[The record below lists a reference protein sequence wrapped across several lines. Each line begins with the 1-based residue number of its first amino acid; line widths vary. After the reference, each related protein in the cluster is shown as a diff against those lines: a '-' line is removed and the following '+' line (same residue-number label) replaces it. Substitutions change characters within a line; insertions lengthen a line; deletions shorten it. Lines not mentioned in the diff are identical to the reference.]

1 MSVMQSQRLG
11 PLQFY
16 RSSAAP
22 CPYLPGRIE
31 RKLFARLSGPDA
43 IPINSTLSHAGF
55 RRSHDIIYKPA
66 CPGCMA
72 CVPVRVPTDSFK
84 AGGSLAR
91 IERRGQVFTV
101 RESKAEPSREQY
113 ELFLEY
119 EAQRHAE
126 SDMARMNYDDYCAMI
141 LEGEADTVSF
151 ELRAPEGKLIGLML
165 ADRLADGWSAVYSFY
180 SPAPEFERYSL
191 GTLLILELIKR
202 AQAGDGGY
210 VYLGYWVD
218 HSRKMGYKARFTPLE
233 RLDADGWKPF
243 VPPEPQT

>member
-31 RKLFARLSGPDA
+31 RKLFARLAGPDA
-43 IPINSTLSHAGF
+43 APVNSTLSHAGF

-72 CVPVRVPTDSFK
+72 CVPVRVPVADFEP
-84 AGGSLAR
+84 AGSLAR
-91 IERRGQVFTV
+91 IAKRGNAFVMTS
-101 RESKAEPSREQY
+101 RKAEPTREQY
-113 ELFLEY
+113 ELFLAY
-119 EAQRHAE
+119 ETMRHAD
-126 SDMARMNYDDYCAMI
+126 SDMARMNYDDYCAMV
-141 LEGEADTVSF
+141 LEGDVDTVGF
-151 ELRAPEGKLIGLML
+151 ELRDSSYKLIGLML

-180 SPAPEFERYSL
+180 SPLPEHERYSL
-191 GTLLILELIKR
+191 GTLLILELIALARREK
-202 AQAGDGGY
+202 QGY

-218 HSRKMGYKARFTPLE
+218 NSRKMGYKARFQPLE
-233 RLDADGWKPF
+233 RLGTDGWQPF
-243 VPPEPQT
+243 TPPERR